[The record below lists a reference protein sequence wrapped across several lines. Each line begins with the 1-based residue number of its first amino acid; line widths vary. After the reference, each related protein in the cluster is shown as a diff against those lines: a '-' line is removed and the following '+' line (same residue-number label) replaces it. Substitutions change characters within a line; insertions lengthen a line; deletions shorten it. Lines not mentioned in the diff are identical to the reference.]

1 VLIVE
6 DDDAVARLYDRALR
20 NPDYDLYRA
29 ASGEEALSLW
39 AETPFDAIVSDLVMP
54 GMSGVDLLRSV
65 RERCDDV
72 PFVIVTGCPEVESAI
87 RAVECGALHYLVKPV
102 LPGDLRETVA
112 RALDGNDPKRNF
124 PRDRQPA
131 IEGERNDESAAS

>member
-39 AETPFDAIVSDLVMP
+39 AETPFDAIVN
-54 GMSGVDLLRSV
+54 
-65 RERCDDV
+65 
-72 PFVIVTGCPEVESAI
+72 
-87 RAVECGALHYLVKPV
+87 
-102 LPGDLRETVA
+102 LRETVA
-112 RALDGNDPKRNF
+112 RALDGNDPTRNF